1 MNFNVKPQMK
11 NLVLLFALLLNGLVL
26 VMAGFATAEPELD
39 AAPRITAGLV
49 TFALAVSLVLL
60 LLARVRRLPEHGS
73 RLMASLCLAVPLLWL
88 VGSMD
93 RGIISGQE
101 WAFLVVVCATAAE
114 TWFVFMSLDK
124 PA

>member
-1 MNFNVKPQMK
+1 MK
-11 NLVLLFALLLNGLVL
+11 NLVLLFALLLNRSVL
-26 VMAGFATAEPELD
+26 VMAGFAAAEPELD
-39 AAPRITAGLV
+39 AAQRITVGLV
-49 TFALAVSLVLL
+49 IFALAASLVLL

-101 WAFLVVVCATAAE
+101 WAFLVVVCAIAAE
-114 TWFVFMSLDK
+114 TCFVFKPLDK

>member
-1 MNFNVKPQMK
+1 MK
-11 NLVLLFALLLNGLVL
+11 NLVLLFALLLNGPCL
-26 VMAGFATAEPELD
+26 VMAGFAAAEGELD
-39 AAPRITAGLV
+39 AAPRLTAGLV
-49 TFALAVSLVLL
+49 TVALAASLVLL

-73 RLMASLCLAVPLLWL
+73 RLMAGLCLVVPILWL

-101 WAFLVVVCATAAE
+101 WAFQFVVSAIAAG
-114 TWFVFMSLDK
+114 TWFVFKSLDK

>member
-1 MNFNVKPQMK
+1 MK

-101 WAFLVVVCATAAE
+101 WAFLVVVCAIAAE
-114 TWFVFMSLDK
+114 TWFVFKSLNK

>member
-1 MNFNVKPQMK
+1 MK
-11 NLVLLFALLLNGLVL
+11 NLVLLFALLLNGSVL
-26 VMAGFATAEPELD
+26 VMAGFAAAEPELD

-49 TFALAVSLVLL
+49 TFALAASLVLL